1 MSQAALLLLPDGGVK
16 LFTERTRV
24 SDIMKEHPG
33 FAVGS
38 FTSARENLPA
48 EKLLRSGSSYFL
60 HRVTNS
66 MGGSDPGNS
75 DDGAF
80 SGFPRTR
87 SSASAPSIR
96 GEPLSPE
103 HSSPDLRQTSPSQ
116 SGSDNFRG
124 FTGSLN
130 LVKSSTMIP
139 RRASLAIDTS
149 TREVLAAFAHHHH
162 QQQPRQVKQELQ
174 TVAHIPRN
182 PQSAGIP
189 RSPRAVRSTTPSLSP
204 CSSITPSPRQLSPRE
219 TANDLL
225 SPRYQDF
232 AAWSTSTTSS
242 CAADLTRVQSET
254 SFRPDTN
261 FDHNP
266 YREAG
271 KAGKSA
277 TTGVTGVNKSG
288 VQGRIL
294 KWKIQDD
301 ATSDA
306 REGRRLSCA
315 VDLTATRL
323 PMAGSYGKSS
333 ARASISGVRPLYV
346 SGGF

>member
-1 MSQAALLLLPDGGVK
+1 
-16 LFTERTRV
+16 
-24 SDIMKEHPG
+24 
-33 FAVGS
+33 
-38 FTSARENLPA
+38 
-48 EKLLRSGSSYFL
+48 
-60 HRVTNS
+60 

-182 PQSAGIP
+182 PQSAGFLGHP
-189 RSPRAVRSTTPSLSP
+189 ALFDPPLRLSRPVRPSRHPLD
-204 CSSITPSPRQLSPRE
+204 
-219 TANDLL
+219 N
-225 SPRYQDF
+225 
-232 AAWSTSTTSS
+232 
-242 CAADLTRVQSET
+242 
-254 SFRPDTN
+254 FR
-261 FDHNP
+261 H
-266 YREAG
+266 A
-271 KAGKSA
+271 
-277 TTGVTGVNKSG
+277 
-288 VQGRIL
+288 
-294 KWKIQDD
+294 
-301 ATSDA
+301 
-306 REGRRLSCA
+306 RRLTIC
-315 VDLTATRL
+315 
-323 PMAGSYGKSS
+323 
-333 ARASISGVRPLYV
+333 
-346 SGGF
+346 